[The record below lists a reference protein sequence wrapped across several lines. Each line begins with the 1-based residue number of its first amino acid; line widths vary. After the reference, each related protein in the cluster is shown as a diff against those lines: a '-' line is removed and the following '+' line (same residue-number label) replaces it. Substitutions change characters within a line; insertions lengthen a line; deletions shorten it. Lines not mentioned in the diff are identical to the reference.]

1 MYNGTIMFELT
12 RKGYD
17 KFFLMK
23 LPQRLH
29 NNEGKYVYID
39 TNGKSCKS
47 GYITAYFEDSDRG
60 ARFIGSELRYE
71 KVVMAGL
78 YSTVR
83 ALPIKSTWYLLYY
96 DFKIGGPDTVTLDV
110 IWCFSKYRDNEV
122 GEKVL
127 MNTLD
132 GLWDNILQAVRNYKA
147 RKYNASRI

>member
-1 MYNGTIMFELT
+1 MGKKKIMFELT
-12 RKGYD
+12 REDHD
-17 KFFLMK
+17 KFSLTK
-23 LPQRLH
+23 LPQRLP

-60 ARFIGSELRYE
+60 ARYIGNKLRYE

-83 ALPIKSTWYLLYY
+83 TLPRKSTWYLLYY
-96 DFKIGGPDTVTLDV
+96 DFKIGDPDTVTLDV
-110 IWCFSKYRDNEV
+110 IWCFSKCREDKV
-122 GEKVL
+122 DEKVF
-127 MNTLD
+127 MNLLD
-132 GLWDNILQAVRNYKA
+132 DMWDNIRQAVKNYKA